1 MAAERR
7 TAVLI
12 APARIITNPS
22 TTADNTSA
30 R

>member
-12 APARIITNPS
+12 APARIFSNPRGS
-22 TTADNTSA
+22 EHKEPSE
-30 R
+30 